1 MASANKTINGT
12 APSAKGRYIMRFQNK
27 TAVITGASRGI
38 GKAIAL
44 TLAKEG
50 ANIAVVFTGDD
61 ENAAA
66 TKQEILEL
74 GVKCET
80 YDCDVSSF
88 EATKQVCDAIIE
100 EFGGIDILVNN
111 AGIVRDKLVL
121 RMEES
126 DYDAVLAVNLKGG
139 FNMIK
144 NTYSHFMKKR
154 CGRIISTSSVVGL
167 NGNAGQANY
176 AAAKAGIIGLT
187 KSVAKEL
194 AARGVTCNA
203 VAPGFIATDMT
214 NALSDKVKKQI
225 AESIPARKMGTVQD
239 VANAVAFL
247 ASDEAAYITGE
258 VIRVD
263 GGMAM

>member
-1 MASANKTINGT
+1 MN
-12 APSAKGRYIMRFQNK
+12 IMRFENK
-27 TAVITGASRGI
+27 VAVITGASRGI

-50 ANIAVVFTGDD
+50 ADIAVVFTGDD

-66 TKQEILEL
+66 TKQEILAL

-88 EATKQVCDAIIE
+88 EATGKVCEQIIE
-100 EFGGIDILVNN
+100 DFGGIDILVNN

-121 RMEES
+121 RMEEK
-126 DYDAVLAVNLKGG
+126 DYDAVLAVNLKGV

-144 NTYSHFMKKR
+144 HTYSHFMKKR
-154 CGRIISTSSVVGL
+154 SGRIISTSSVVGL

-176 AAAKAGIIGLT
+176 SAAKAGIIGLT

-203 VAPGFIATDMT
+203 VAPGFIETDMT
-214 NALSDKVKKQI
+214 GALSDKVKKQI
-225 AESIPARKMGTVQD
+225 ADSIPARKMGSVQD

-247 ASDEAAYITGE
+247 ASDEASYITGE

>member
-1 MASANKTINGT
+1 
-12 APSAKGRYIMRFQNK
+12 MRFENK

-61 ENAAA
+61 ENAAV
-66 TKQEILEL
+66 TKEEILAL

-80 YDCDVSSF
+80 YDCNVASF
-88 EATKQVCDAIIE
+88 EATKEVCDKIIE

-126 DYDAVLAVNLKGG
+126 DYDAVLAVNLKGV

-144 NTYSHFMKKR
+144 HTYSHFMKKR
-154 CGRIISTSSVVGL
+154 YGRIINTASVVGI

-203 VAPGFIATDMT
+203 VAPGYIQTDMT

-225 AESIPARKMGTVQD
+225 ADAIPAKRLGIAQD

-247 ASDEAAYITGE
+247 ASDDASYITGE

>member
-1 MASANKTINGT
+1 
-12 APSAKGRYIMRFQNK
+12 MRFENK

-61 ENAAA
+61 DNAAA
-66 TKQEILEL
+66 TKREILDL

-88 EATKQVCDAIIE
+88 EATKQVCEAVIE

-126 DYDAVLAVNLKGG
+126 DYDAVLAVNLKGV

-144 NTYSHFMKKR
+144 NTYPHFMKKR
-154 CGRIISTSSVVGL
+154 YGRIISTSSVVGL

-203 VAPGFIATDMT
+203 VAPGFIQTDMT

-247 ASDEAAYITGE
+247 GE